1 MSKLLGKS
9 TVKLV
14 KHMLTVSSRAREDEK
29 FIEVAIWNKEC
40 DKLGIDSRKG
50 FLNAYYQNQLTPSTS
65 IRRTKQKLQELFPEL
80 RGEKYEEK

>member
-14 KHMLTVSSRAREDEK
+14 KHLLTVSTRARDDEK
-29 FIEVAIWNKEC
+29 FIEVTIWNKEC

-50 FLNAYYQNQLTPSTS
+50 FLNAYYKNQLTPSKS
-65 IRRTKQKLQELFPEL
+65 IRRIKEKLQELFPEL
-80 RGEKYEEK
+80 RGEKYEQK